1 MNTNNHHIDE
11 LFARELGNIEIE
23 PPQSVW
29 QAIEEKLDKK
39 RRLGILYFRI
49 GLAAGFAL
57 LFSVSGAYWYNH
69 SSRKESIVVAVKDNS
84 KEIATPSAQK
94 DQANTATSK
103 TVVVSNNSVEP
114 VQTSSKY
121 NITQTQIEADNQTTN
136 QKEIETKNDVYVHA
150 DYHSQSV
157 NDNVSAT
164 EQYVEMTYLEPKS
177 GLIAMNEPVR
187 EPLFDELMDTSSGND
202 LPTDAQLANVET
214 KVKVNRWSVEA
225 QVAPQYSYRNITS
238 SSELNADFNNNE
250 SGLVSYSNAI
260 KINYQTSKRLTIQ
273 AGIAYSVIGQTLR
286 NIYIQQP
293 ANNVGQK
300 YSTMSTSSRVNTS
313 FGLINNNMDAKPLY
327 MDQPSS
333 QQYTFFNT
341 VGTEKISAYG
351 SQNAAI
357 TTQSSAD
364 IIQRMKIIEIPV
376 MARYYIL
383 AGKFNWHI
391 TSGLSTNI
399 LIGNDALLRNNDQ
412 KEKIGETANL
422 KRLNYAG
429 IVGTGF
435 GYALK
440 KNIILTLEP
449 TFKYYLNSISTTGIK
464 VHPYSFGLYT
474 GICYKL

>member
-29 QAIEEKLDKK
+29 QAIEKKLDKK
-39 RRLGILYFRI
+39 KRLGILYFRI

-57 LFSVSGAYWYNH
+57 LFSVAGAYWYNH
-69 SSRKESIVVAVKDNS
+69 SSRKESIVVAAKDNS
-84 KEIATPSAQK
+84 KELTSPSIQK
-94 DQANTATSK
+94 NKASSATSS
-103 TVVVSNNSVEP
+103 TVAVSNNSNEP
-114 VQTSSKY
+114 VQPAY
-121 NITQTQIEADNQTTN
+121 NTIINQTPVADR
-136 QKEIETKNDVYVHA
+136 QTKADKIIHTDDNAYASANDN
-150 DYHSQSV
+150 SRSI
-157 NDNVSAT
+157 NGNVSAT
-164 EQYVEMTYLEPKS
+164 EQSIPLAYLEPKP
-177 GLIAMNEPVR
+177 GIIATIESDR
-187 EPLFDELMDTSSGND
+187 EPLLEELMNTTSGND
-202 LPTDAQLANVET
+202 LPTNAQLANVET
-214 KVKVNRWSVEA
+214 KVKVNRWSIEA

-238 SSELNADFNNNE
+238 SSDLNADFNNNE

-260 KINYQTSKRLTIQ
+260 KVNYQTSKRLTIQ

-293 ANNVGQK
+293 ANNVGSK

-313 FGLINNNMDAKPLY
+313 FGLINNNEDAEPQY
-327 MDQPSS
+327 MDQTSS
-333 QQYTFFNT
+333 LQYKLFNT
-341 VGTEKISAYG
+341 VGTEKISAYA

-364 IIQRMKIIEIPV
+364 IIQRMKVIEIPV

-383 AGKFNWHI
+383 TGKFNWHI

-422 KRLNYAG
+422 KRLNYSG

-435 GYALK
+435 GYAIK
-440 KNIILTLEP
+440 KNIILSIEP
-449 TFKYYLNSISTTGIK
+449 TFKYYLNSISTTGVK

>member
-29 QAIEEKLDKK
+29 QAIEQKLDKK
-39 RRLGILYFRI
+39 KRLGILYFRI

-57 LFSVSGAYWYNH
+57 LFSVSGVYWYNH
-69 SSRKESIVVAVKDNS
+69 SSRKDSIVVAAKDNS
-84 KEIATPSAQK
+84 KEFTTPSAQK
-94 DQANTATSK
+94 DQAYSATNK
-103 TVVVSNNSVEP
+103 TVVVSINSIEP
-114 VQTSSKY
+114 AQTLSKS
-121 NITQTQIEADNQTTN
+121 NINQTPVEADRQTTI
-136 QKEIETKNDVYVHA
+136 QKKIETEDVYVHA
-150 DYHSQSV
+150 EDHSQSI
-157 NDNVSAT
+157 NNNVT
-164 EQYVEMTYLEPKS
+164 EQNIALAYLEPKS
-177 GLIAMNEPVR
+177 GILATNEPAR
-187 EPLFDELMDTSSGND
+187 EPLFDEVMDTSTDKD
-202 LPTDAQLANVET
+202 LPTDAQLASVET
-214 KVKVNRWSVEA
+214 KVKINRWSIEA

-293 ANNVGQK
+293 ANNVGPK
-300 YSTMSTSSRVNTS
+300 YRTMSTSSRVNTS
-313 FGLINNNMDAKPLY
+313 FGLINNNEDAEPQY
-327 MDQPSS
+327 MDQTSS
-333 QQYTFFNT
+333 YKLFNT

-357 TTQSSAD
+357 TTESSAD
-364 IIQRMKIIEIPV
+364 IIQRMKVIEIPV

-383 AGKFNWHI
+383 TGKFNWHV

-422 KRLNYAG
+422 KRLNYSG

-435 GYALK
+435 GYAIK
-440 KNIILTLEP
+440 KNIILSIEP
-449 TFKYYLNSISTTGIK
+449 TFKYYLNSISTTGVK

>member
-29 QAIEEKLDKK
+29 QAIEKKLDKK
-39 RRLGILYFRI
+39 KRIGLLYFRI

-57 LFSVSGAYWYNH
+57 LFSVSGVYWYNH
-69 SSRKESIVVAVKDNS
+69 SSRKDNIVVASKHNS
-84 KEIATPSAQK
+84 KEISTSSNQK
-94 DQANTATSK
+94 DQANITTSN
-103 TVVVSNNSVEP
+103 VVAASNNSTEP
-114 VQTSSKY
+114 VKTSY
-121 NITQTQIEADNQTTN
+121 NTNSEVEVADSEMQATTGNKIEPED
-136 QKEIETKNDVYVHA
+136 DVYIQA
-150 DYHSQSV
+150 DEHSQSI
-157 NDNVSAT
+157 NDNVP
-164 EQYVEMTYLEPKS
+164 EQNITLAYLEPKS
-177 GLIAMNEPVR
+177 GIIAMNEPGR
-187 EPLFDELMDTSSGND
+187 EPLFDELMNTSSGND
-202 LPTDAQLANVET
+202 LPTDALLANVET
-214 KVKVNRWSVEA
+214 KVKINRWSIEA

-250 SGLVSYSNAI
+250 SGLISYSNAI
-260 KINYQTSKRLTIQ
+260 KVNYQTSKRLTIQ

-293 ANNVGQK
+293 ANNVGPK

-313 FGLINNNMDAKPLY
+313 LGLINNNVDPEPQY
-327 MDQPSS
+327 MDQSS
-333 QQYTFFNT
+333 SYKLFNT

-364 IIQRMKIIEIPV
+364 IIQRMKVIEIPV